1 MKKVILVSIDGM
13 RPDGFLNRKNPFC
26 DKMMEPGAYSL
37 SAKSINS
44 SVTRVPEWEGRS
56 VAE

>member
-1 MKKVILVSIDGM
+1 MEKVILVSIDGM
-13 RPDGFLNRKNPFC
+13 RPDGFLNCKTPFC

-37 SAKSINS
+37 SAKSIKP
-44 SVTRVPEWEGRS
+44 SVTRAPEWEGRS